1 MNRLKIVFILIII
14 TLISTLSYS
23 KETVLIIYN
32 INNELITNV
41 DVKREVNYL
50 IALNDQ
56 LKNLSKKQILEIAEE
71 SIVRETI
78 KKIEL
83 NNFFDLK
90 IENSRVDN
98 YIKNLF
104 TRLNLRNEEELMEYL
119 QNYGL
124 TLDVIK
130 KKIQI
135 EITWNQF
142 IYDKFKDQIKID
154 NEKIVKEIESSENKS
169 NEKLYLLSEIMFEV
183 ENKNELNKKKDNIEK
198 SIKEIGFKNSA
209 NIYSVSDSS
218 KLGGDIGWVAEKE
231 ISKTILNKINNLE
244 IGQYTKPFPAGSSFL
259 ILRVD
264 DLKFEKKKINK
275 EEQLDKK
282 IRFETERQLKQF
294 SKIYYNRVKIN
305 TSIDEL

>member
-14 TLISTLSYS
+14 TLISTLSFS

-41 DVKREVNYL
+41 DVKKEVNYL

-90 IENSRVDN
+90 IENSKVDN

-124 TLDVIK
+124 TIDVIK

-198 SIKEIGFKNSA
+198 SIK
-209 NIYSVSDSS
+209 S
-218 KLGGDIGWVAEKE
+218 KQRK
-231 ISKTILNKINNLE
+231 
-244 IGQYTKPFPAGSSFL
+244 
-259 ILRVD
+259 
-264 DLKFEKKKINK
+264 
-275 EEQLDKK
+275 
-282 IRFETERQLKQF
+282 
-294 SKIYYNRVKIN
+294 
-305 TSIDEL
+305 

>member
-14 TLISTLSYS
+14 TLISTLSFS

-41 DVKREVNYL
+41 DVKKEVNYL

-90 IENSRVDN
+90 IENSKVDN

-124 TLDVIK
+124 TIDVIK

-183 ENKNELNKKKDNIEK
+183 ENKNELNKKK
-198 SIKEIGFKNSA
+198 
-209 NIYSVSDSS
+209 
-218 KLGGDIGWVAEKE
+218 
-231 ISKTILNKINNLE
+231 TI
-244 IGQYTKPFPAGSSFL
+244 
-259 ILRVD
+259 
-264 DLKFEKKKINK
+264 
-275 EEQLDKK
+275 
-282 IRFETERQLKQF
+282 
-294 SKIYYNRVKIN
+294 
-305 TSIDEL
+305 